1 VDRTVPCR
9 RGYTLVRPLDKTLI
23 LPFHCT
29 HEPCPCVC
37 FYYQIHERRRRSRL
51 YVPMLIPPAPSAR
64 AATSPRLSA
73 IPPEAIYGTF
83 RSCAARAS
91 CMISVDEPPVIGH
104 KQRTNTN
111 PGISSSPGCPAP
123 ITNDH
128 EMVSK
133 DTMPKYNTHSN
144 PSMLRMSTPSFS
156 ADYVYTSASA

>member
-9 RGYTLVRPLDKTLI
+9 RNYTLVRLPYKTLI

-29 HEPCPCVC
+29 HEPCPCRC
-37 FYYQIHERRRRSRL
+37 FYHQIRERRRRSRL
-51 YVPMLIPPAPSAR
+51 YAPMLIPPAPSAR
-64 AATSPRLSA
+64 AATNPRLSA

-83 RSCAARAS
+83 SSCAARAS
-91 CMISVDEPPVIGH
+91 CMISVYEPRVITS

-123 ITNDH
+123 IANVN
-128 EMVSK
+128 EMVPKGTPS
-133 DTMPKYNTHSN
+133 KYNIHSN

-156 ADYVYTSASA
+156 AD